1 MAKQGRLTPEKF
13 GYTMPVDEPLYP
25 KPPVYYR
32 DMETITVSYE
42 TDENAALDILPEAAG
57 FELTL
62 PATVRIVIAK
72 MPFTTFGA
80 YEEAYQFLDCTWEGE
95 PCIYPVRIL
104 LNQESALAAGREI
117 WGNPK
122 KLGHIEWQQESEV
135 MQGIVERP
143 KGTRICTVQMKPE
156 RPVDLEPYD
165 MKPMG
170 LRVIPN
176 PEGGDPSLADLVLNS
191 CHVTPKQAWSG
202 RGSISF
208 GVESDLDPWHTLPV
222 RRVTDALYVRS
233 DMDVAPTAKVVKR
246 FF

>member
-1 MAKQGRLTPEKF
+1 
-13 GYTMPVDEPLYP
+13 
-25 KPPVYYR
+25 
-32 DMETITVSYE
+32 
-42 TDENAALDILPEAAG
+42 
-57 FELTL
+57 
-62 PATVRIVIAK
+62 
-72 MPFTTFGA
+72 
-80 YEEAYQFLDCTWEGE
+80 
-95 PCIYPVRIL
+95 
-104 LNQESALAAGREI
+104 
-117 WGNPK
+117 
-122 KLGHIEWQQESEV
+122 